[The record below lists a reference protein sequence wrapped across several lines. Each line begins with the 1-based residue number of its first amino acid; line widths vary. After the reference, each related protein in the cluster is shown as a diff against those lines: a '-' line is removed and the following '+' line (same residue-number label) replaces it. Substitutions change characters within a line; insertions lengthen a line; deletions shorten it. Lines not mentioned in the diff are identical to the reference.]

1 MIDRMNHITIAL
13 TRYQE
18 PDDLFHS
25 ALGGIVHQDNVRAGV
40 HVLDQSYHPKTEIF
54 CKEISSSNITFLYK
68 VIPAR
73 GCAYARNVAINLCKT
88 DILLW
93 TDPDVVLQ
101 QNWAYVL
108 SSALSNPERAVV
120 GGKIIPD
127 WQCVP
132 RWYMKTNIM
141 KDHYSLIDLGDEEK
155 ETDRIIGGSMGIH
168 IRRLGANAHF
178 DERLGRQKGTLLG
191 GVDAEFCQ
199 RIIRAGWK
207 VFYIGQ
213 TTALH
218 QIPQSRMNMSWIV
231 KKFYY
236 GGISRG
242 LRGGMPSPMNKKR
255 KLEDYAV
262 LLFFSPFY
270 LAGLLMGIVSK
281 NKYGLSITG

>member
-1 MIDRMNHITIAL
+1 MVNKPDLVTIAL
-13 TRYQE
+13 TRYSE
-18 PDDLFHS
+18 PDELLEGCLK
-25 ALGGIVHQDNVRAGV
+25 AIAAQEKVRARV
-40 HVLDQSYHPKTEIF
+40 LVLDQ
-54 CKEISSSNITFLYK
+54 KESLPIKSMCGSLSSDNLAFEYLVVPES
-68 VIPAR
+68 
-73 GCAYARNVAINLCKT
+73 GCASARNTAINLCKT

-93 TDPDVVLQ
+93 TDPDIIVTS
-101 QNWAYVL
+101 NWAYIL
-108 SSALSNPERAVV
+108 SSALLNPEWVAV

-127 WQCVP
+127 WRRRVP

-141 KDHYSLIDLGDEEK
+141 KDHYSLIDLGDGEK
-155 ETDRIIGGSMGIH
+155 ETDRIIGGSMGMH
-168 IRRLGANAHF
+168 IRRIGANAYF
-178 DERLGRQKGTLLG
+178 NERLGRQKGTLLG
-191 GVDAEFCQ
+191 GVDAEFCH

-218 QIPQSRMNMSWIV
+218 QIPQSRMNISWIV

-262 LLFFSPFY
+262 LFFFSPFY
-270 LAGLLMGIVSK
+270 LAGLLIGIVTK
-281 NKYGLSITG
+281 RFHEN

>member
-1 MIDRMNHITIAL
+1 MIDKPDLITIAL
-13 TRYQE
+13 TRYNE
-18 PDDLFHS
+18 PDELFAQCLKS
-25 ALGGIVHQDNVRAGV
+25 IAAQEKVRARV
-40 HVLDQSYHPKTEIF
+40 LVLDQKKSLSIKSM
-54 CKEISSSNITFLYK
+54 CGSLSSDNLVFEYLAVPES
-68 VIPAR
+68 
-73 GCAYARNVAINLCKT
+73 GCAVARNMAINFCKT
-88 DILLW
+88 DIMLW

-101 QNWAYVL
+101 PDWADVL
-108 SSALSNPERAVV
+108 GNALLNPERAVA

-127 WQCVP
+127 WQRVP
-132 RWYMKTNIM
+132 RWYMKANIM

-199 RIIRAGWK
+199 RVIRAGWK
-207 VFYIGQ
+207 VFYTGQ

-218 QIPQSRMNMSWIV
+218 QIPQSRTNISWIV

-255 KLEDYAV
+255 ELEDYAV
-262 LLFFSPFY
+262 LLFFSPLY
-270 LAGLLMGIVSK
+270 LAGLLIGRVSK
-281 NKYGLSITG
+281 NKYG